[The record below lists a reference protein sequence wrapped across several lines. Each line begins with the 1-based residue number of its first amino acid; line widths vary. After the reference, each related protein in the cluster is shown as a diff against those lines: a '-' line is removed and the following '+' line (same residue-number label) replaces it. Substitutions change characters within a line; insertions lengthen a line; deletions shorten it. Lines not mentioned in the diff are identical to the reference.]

1 MQIVCASIRFRRR
14 AFINKDF
21 RVNEQILRGPRETR
35 VRDVRVIDDEGQ
47 ALGILSARD
56 ALILAQEKGLDLIE
70 VAPQA
75 QPPVCRIMDYGKYKY
90 EQGKREREQ
99 HKKQKQGELKDIRID
114 PRYGMIGDHDLQV
127 KVKNIIKF
135 LEDGDKVK
143 VVFRF
148 SGRQITHPELGKQK
162 LDEIIGM
169 VANVGQVERPPS
181 MEGRLMIMILSPKS

>member
-1 MQIVCASIRFRRR
+1 MKSNTRLCAVVGGAS
-14 AFINKDF
+14 INKDF

-162 LDEIIGM
+162 LDEIITM
-169 VANVGQVERPPS
+169 ISNVGQVERPPT

>member
-1 MQIVCASIRFRRR
+1 M
-14 AFINKDF
+14 
-21 RVNEQILRGPRETR
+21 
-35 VRDVRVIDDEGQ
+35 
-47 ALGILSARD
+47 SARD

-169 VANVGQVERPPS
+169 IANVGQVERPPT